1 VRDSDGLALTLL
13 VLTAVGD
20 NDTVVVDVTVDDI
33 RPLWEFS
40 DDGLKT
46 GVKESIALVDG
57 DPDSWALADTDGV
70 TELDGALLTLE
81 CDDCDA
87 VVEDDDERD
96 DTRDRV
102 ATCVG
107 KPVDV

>member
-1 VRDSDGLALTLL
+1 M
-13 VLTAVGD
+13 
-20 NDTVVVDVTVDDI
+20 N
-33 RPLWEFS
+33 
-40 DDGLKT
+40 
-46 GVKESIALVDG
+46 ESIALVDG
-57 DPDSWALADTDGV
+57 EPDSALLTDDDGV